1 MDRNGSGKKRKQKRK
16 SAAPPR
22 ELVREAKR
30 YEGPVA
36 GTVFTTCRGV
46 TGYYSDGS
54 APKKAKKVKAE
65 RAAEPAPARRDLGVG
80 LAAIAQTKAR
90 APMKREAPEPA
101 VEAPEAPDEEAEPTS
116 DAAED
121 EDEEAPGEEAEPA
134 PDAAEDEEEDEL
146 EGEPAWAALGLH
158 TALVDATSAI
168 GWTKPTRIQKAAIPV
183 ALAGRDVIGLAE
195 TGSGKTGAFG
205 LPIMHK
211 LLEKPSRL
219 FGVVLAPTRELAVQI
234 HEVFD
239 ALGKA
244 IGLRCV
250 CIVGG
255 VEVAQQ
261 SLALAKQPH
270 CVIATPGRLV
280 DHLENTKGFHL
291 RSCKCLVMDEADRML
306 SMDFEAELDAICGAI
321 PAEGRTSMLFSAT
334 MTSKVAKLQRASLHK
349 PVKVEVND
357 KFATPRN
364 LTQEYLFVP
373 AKHKECYLAAL
384 LDMNR
389 GRSALAFCAT
399 CAGATKV
406 ALLLR
411 QLGFEA
417 QCLHGKMDQPKRLGA
432 LRGFKAGDTKILVAT
447 DVAARG
453 LDIPTVDLVL
463 NYDIPG
469 HGKEYVHRVGR
480 TARAGRAGRAVA
492 FVTQYDVELYQR
504 LEHLLGRRLPKAD
517 VDEDRALAFLDRVAE
532 ASRGA
537 ARQMRDDDEGKH
549 RKGRRRQDDDGDF
562 DAGVEKP
569 RGNKFAGLKKGGRG
583 KGKGSGRGGGR
594 GKGRG
599 KGRR

>member
-1 MDRNGSGKKRKQKRK
+1 MRIAAQRVISASTPVALIDRLPVDSAKRAKLGDKFNPFAARRASMDPKRAGKKKKKQKRK
-16 SAAPPR
+16 AAPPR
-22 ELVREAKR
+22 ELVREAKK
-30 YEGPVA
+30 YAGPVA
-36 GTVFTTCRGV
+36 GAVFTTVRGV
-46 TGYYSDGS
+46 TGYYSDGPRAARRDAP
-54 APKKAKKVKAE
+54 APKKAKTPERVEAPKAE
-65 RAAEPAPARRDLGVG
+65 PEPEPAAAEP
-80 LAAIAQTKAR
+80 
-90 APMKREAPEPA
+90 E
-101 VEAPEAPDEEAEPTS
+101 
-116 DAAED
+116 ED
-121 EDEEAPGEEAEPA
+121 EP
-134 PDAAEDEEEDEL
+134 EDEEEEEEEEL
-146 EGEPAWAALGLH
+146 EGKPAWAALGLH
-158 TALVDATSAI
+158 TALVDATTAV
-168 GWTKPTRIQKAAIPV
+168 GWSKPTRIQRKAIPV

-219 FGVVLAPTRELAVQI
+219 FGTVLAPTRELAVQI

-270 CVIATPGRLV
+270 CIIATPGRLV

-291 RSCKCLVMDEADRML
+291 RGCKCLVMDEADRML
-306 SMDFEAELDAICGAI
+306 SMDFEAELDAICQAI
-321 PAEGRTSMLFSAT
+321 PSEGRSSMLFSAT

-364 LTQEYLFVP
+364 LTQEYLFIP

-389 GRSALAFCAT
+389 GRSGLVFCGT

-406 ALLLR
+406 SLLLR

-417 QCLHGKMDQPKRLGA
+417 QALHGKLDQPKRLGA
-432 LRGFKAGDTKILVAT
+432 LRAFKSGDAKVLVAT

-463 NYDIPG
+463 NYDIPS

-480 TARAGRAGRAVA
+480 TARAGRKGRAVA

-517 VDEDRALAFLDRVAE
+517 VDEDRALAFLDRVTE
-532 ASRGA
+532 ASRTA
-537 ARQMRDDDEGKH
+537 QRQVNDDDSFKKRRKKRDDYDEE
-549 RKGRRRQDDDGDF
+549 DDD
-562 DAGVEKP
+562 AVP
-569 RGNKFAGLKKGGRG
+569 RKNKFAGLKK
-583 KGKGSGRGGGR
+583 KKHASS
-594 GKGRG
+594 K
-599 KGRR
+599 KRRR